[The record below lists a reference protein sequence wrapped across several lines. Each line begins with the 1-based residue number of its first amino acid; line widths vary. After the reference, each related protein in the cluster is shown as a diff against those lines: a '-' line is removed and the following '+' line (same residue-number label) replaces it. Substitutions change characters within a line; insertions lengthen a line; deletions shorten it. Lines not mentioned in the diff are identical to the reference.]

1 MGAVVIYAMFAGV
14 DTTGDFATIIGTARW
29 TDVAS
34 TVGIVAV
41 PVALLMIAGEFDLSA
56 GVMIGTSGLLCGL
69 LTTEYGLSMWP
80 AILLTFAFAACV
92 GLDQRLAGDADR
104 PAVVHRH
111 AGDVLLA
118 RAASTSASRR
128 R

>member
-1 MGAVVIYAMFAGV
+1 MGAVVIYAMFAVV
-14 DTTGDFATIIGTARW
+14 DTTGVFATINGTARW

-41 PVALLMIAGEFDLSA
+41 PVALLMIAGEFDLSS

-69 LTTEYGLSMWP
+69 LTTEYGIPMWP
-80 AILLTFAFAACV
+80 AILLTFAFAAV
-92 GLDQRLAGDADR
+92 HRPDQRLAGDAHR
-104 PAVVHRH
+104 AAVVHRD

-118 RAASTSASRR
+118 PRHQPRCHQVR
-128 R
+128 